1 MTDKIFTKK
10 LAKLNS
16 MLFDCIVLA
25 EDIINTEQ
33 SKYLKSLIDG
43 NDERLTILQELYD
56 SYKKDGVCD
65 CNLHEATLF
74 DITRLVEILDRD
86 TTEN

>member
-1 MTDKIFTKK
+1 MTDKMFAKR

-33 SKYLKSLIDG
+33 SKHLKSLADS

-65 CNLHEATLF
+65 CNLYEATLF
-74 DITRLVEILDRD
+74 DITRLVEMLDRD
-86 TTEN
+86 ATEN